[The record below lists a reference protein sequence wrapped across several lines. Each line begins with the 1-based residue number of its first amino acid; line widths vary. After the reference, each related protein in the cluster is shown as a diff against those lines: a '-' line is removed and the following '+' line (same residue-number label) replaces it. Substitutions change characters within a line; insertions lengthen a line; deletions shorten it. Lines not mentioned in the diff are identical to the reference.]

1 MSAEDGEHAQRS
13 SSPRHAFTCT
23 LVPKLNTPPRLWAC
37 IRMLTLRV
45 SDEVDQENDLV
56 NHLERAHEWTD
67 FSSFL
72 EEVSGGFQLCLSL
85 FLIR

>member
-1 MSAEDGEHAQRS
+1 
-13 SSPRHAFTCT
+13 
-23 LVPKLNTPPRLWAC
+23 
-37 IRMLTLRV
+37 MLTLRV